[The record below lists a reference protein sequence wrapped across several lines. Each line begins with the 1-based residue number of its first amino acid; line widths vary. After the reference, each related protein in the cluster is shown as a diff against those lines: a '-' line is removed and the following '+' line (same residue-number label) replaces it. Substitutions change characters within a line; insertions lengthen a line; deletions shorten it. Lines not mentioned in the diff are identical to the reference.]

1 MLIGR
6 ESKLDS
12 MEKYW
17 KTGEFHF
24 MVLYG
29 GPKTGKTAVCTAFAK
44 EKPAV
49 FFSAQRLNSYMNLRL
64 FEQAV
69 SAYSSVEEH
78 FDNWKEAFSRVTD
91 FAKKGR
97 FLLVIDDFADLVFSD
112 GEIFQSF
119 RAAMNQEWKG
129 TGLYVLASCGR
140 VFFTESE
147 IIAEDPDAGVSV
159 RRPVVSKL
167 DSLDYFD
174 AAKLLPKSFSP
185 ADKLRFYGCLGGIPE
200 YLSLVRE
207 GQSFEEN
214 IRRIF
219 LTEGAPLLYEPPRL
233 FLDELRE
240 PEFYHS
246 ILAAIANGACRI
258 NEIVAATGE
267 SSTKV
272 NKYLLTL
279 LQMQAVTRETP
290 FGEENKV
297 SRKGV
302 YAISEESLAFWFRFV
317 MPNMTAIR
325 RGETIGRGNL
335 QEQVDEYLSDRPF
348 RKICGQYLQRSNRRG
363 TLPFLGASVGG
374 YWSSLKEYADSRM
387 IVANPR
393 SRQILFGHCC
403 GENMPTDAS
412 ALKRLISEDDRLF
425 LDFWERFETLFSI
438 REYPRELKNLENT
451 KLRLVDAAGF
461 FK

>member
-6 ESKLDS
+6 ESKLES

-17 KTGEFHF
+17 RTGGFHF
-24 MVLYG
+24 MALYG
-29 GPKTGKTAVCTAFAK
+29 GPKTGKSAVCAAFAK

-49 FFSAQRLNSYMNLRL
+49 FFSAQKLSSYRNLRL
-64 FEQAV
+64 FERAV
-69 SAYSSVEEH
+69 SAYSAGEEH
-78 FDNWKEAFSRVTD
+78 FGDWGEAFSRVTD

-112 GEIFQSF
+112 REIFRNF
-119 RAAMNQEWKG
+119 RAVMNREWKG

-140 VFFTESE
+140 LFFTESE
-147 IIAEDPDAGVSV
+147 IIAEDPDTGASV

-174 AAKLLPKSFSP
+174 SAKLLPKSFSP

-200 YLSLVRE
+200 YLSLARE
-207 GQSFEEN
+207 GESFEEN

-219 LTEGAPLLYEPPRL
+219 LSEGAPLLYEPPRL
-233 FLDELRE
+233 FLGELRE

-246 ILAAIANGACRI
+246 ILSAIADGACRI
-258 NEIVAATGE
+258 NEIVAAVGE

-290 FGEENKV
+290 FGEESRI
-297 SRKGV
+297 SRKGI
-302 YAISEESLAFWFRFV
+302 YSISEESLAFWFRFV
-317 MPNMTAIR
+317 MPNITAIR
-325 RGETIGRGNL
+325 RGEPVGGENL
-335 QEQVDEYLSDRPF
+335 TAQIDTYLSGRPF
-348 RKICGQYLQRSNRRG
+348 RKICGQYLQRGNRRG

-374 YWSSLKEYADSRM
+374 YWGSLKEYADSRLV
-387 IVANPR
+387 VANPR
-393 SRQILFGHCC
+393 SRQILFGHCRWADA
-403 GENMPTDAS
+403 PADAS
-412 ALKRLISEDDRLF
+412 ALKQLVSPDEKLF

-438 REYPRELKNLENT
+438 REYSRELRNLENT
-451 KLRLVDAAGF
+451 RLRLVDAAGF

>member
-6 ESKLDS
+6 ESKLDF
-12 MEKYW
+12 MERYW

-29 GPKTGKTAVCTAFAK
+29 GPKTGKSAVCAAFAK
-44 EKPAV
+44 EKPVV
-49 FFSAQRLNSYMNLRL
+49 FFSAQKLNSYMNLRL
-64 FEQAV
+64 FERAV
-69 SAYSSVEEH
+69 SAYSSEEEH
-78 FDNWKEAFSRVTD
+78 FGSWKEAFSRIAD
-91 FAKKGR
+91 FAQKGR
-97 FLLVIDDFADLVFSD
+97 FLLVIEDFADLVFGD
-112 GEIFQSF
+112 REIFRSF
-119 RAAMNQEWKG
+119 RAAMNREWKG

-147 IIAEDPDAGVSV
+147 IIAEDPDARASV

-174 AAKLLPKSFSP
+174 AAKLLPQSFSP

-207 GQSFEEN
+207 GESFEEN

-219 LTEGAPLLYEPPRL
+219 LTESAPLLYEPPRL

-246 ILAAIANGACRI
+246 ILSAIADGACRI
-258 NEIVAATGE
+258 NEIVAAVGE

-290 FGEENKV
+290 FGEESRV
-297 SRKGV
+297 SRKGI
-302 YAISEESLAFWFRFV
+302 YSISEESLAFWFRFV
-317 MPNMTAIR
+317 MPNITAIR
-325 RGETIGRGNL
+325 RGEAVGGESLPAQI
-335 QEQVDEYLSDRPF
+335 DAYLSGRPF
-348 RKICGQYLQRSNRRG
+348 RKICGQYLQRGNRRG

-374 YWSSLKEYADSRM
+374 YWSSLKEYADSRLV
-387 IVANPR
+387 VANPR

-403 GENMPTDAS
+403 WGDAPADAA
-412 ALKRLISEDDRLF
+412 ALGRLTSPDDKLF

-438 REYPRELKNLENT
+438 REYARELRNLENT
-451 KLRLVDAAGF
+451 RFRLVDAAGF

>member
-6 ESKLDS
+6 ESKLDF
-12 MEKYW
+12 MERYW

-29 GPKTGKTAVCTAFAK
+29 GPKTGKSAVCAAFAK
-44 EKPAV
+44 EKPVV
-49 FFSAQRLNSYMNLRL
+49 FFSAQKLNSYMNLRL
-64 FEQAV
+64 CERAV
-69 SAYSSVEEH
+69 SAYSSEEEH
-78 FDNWKEAFSRVTD
+78 FDSWKEAFSRIAD
-91 FAKKGR
+91 FAQKGR
-97 FLLVIDDFADLVFSD
+97 FLLVIEDFADLVFGD
-112 GEIFQSF
+112 REIFRSF
-119 RAAMNQEWKG
+119 RAAMNREWKG

-147 IIAEDPDAGVSV
+147 IIAEDPDARASV

-174 AAKLLPKSFSP
+174 AAKLLPQSFSP

-207 GQSFEEN
+207 GESFEEN

-219 LTEGAPLLYEPPRL
+219 LTESAPLLYEPPRL

-240 PEFYHS
+240 PEFYHA
-246 ILAAIANGACRI
+246 ILSAIADGACRI
-258 NEIVAATGE
+258 NEIVAAVGE

-290 FGEENKV
+290 FGEESRV
-297 SRKGV
+297 SRKGI
-302 YAISEESLAFWFRFV
+302 YSISEESLAFWFRFV
-317 MPNMTAIR
+317 MPNITAIR
-325 RGETIGRGNL
+325 RGEAVGGESLPAQI
-335 QEQVDEYLSDRPF
+335 DAYLSGRPF
-348 RKICGQYLQRSNRRG
+348 RKICGQYLQRGNRRG

-374 YWSSLKEYADSRM
+374 YWSSLKEYADSRLV
-387 IVANPR
+387 VANPR

-403 GENMPTDAS
+403 WGDAPADAA
-412 ALKRLISEDDRLF
+412 ALGRLTSPDDKLF

-438 REYPRELKNLENT
+438 REYARELRNLENT
-451 KLRLVDAAGF
+451 RFRLVDAAGF

>member
-6 ESKLDS
+6 ESKLDF
-12 MEKYW
+12 MERYW

-29 GPKTGKTAVCTAFAK
+29 GPKTGKSAVCAAFAK
-44 EKPAV
+44 GKPVV
-49 FFSAQRLNSYMNLRL
+49 FFSAQKLNSYMNLRL
-64 FEQAV
+64 FERAV
-69 SAYSSVEEH
+69 SAYSSEEEH
-78 FDNWKEAFSRVTD
+78 FDSWKEAFSRIAD
-91 FAKKGR
+91 FAQKGR
-97 FLLVIDDFADLVFSD
+97 FLLVIEDFADLVFGD
-112 GEIFQSF
+112 REIFRSF
-119 RAAMNQEWKG
+119 RAAMNREWKG

-147 IIAEDPDAGVSV
+147 IIAEDPDAGALV

-174 AAKLLPKSFSP
+174 AAKLLPQSFSP

-207 GQSFEEN
+207 GESFEEN

-219 LTEGAPLLYEPPRL
+219 LTESAPLLYEPPRL

-246 ILAAIANGACRI
+246 ILSAIADGACRI
-258 NEIVAATGE
+258 NEIVAAVGE

-290 FGEENKV
+290 FGEESRV
-297 SRKGV
+297 SRKGI
-302 YAISEESLAFWFRFV
+302 YSISEESLAFWFRFV
-317 MPNMTAIR
+317 MPNITAIR
-325 RGETIGRGNL
+325 RGEAVGGESLPAQI
-335 QEQVDEYLSDRPF
+335 DAYLSGRPF
-348 RKICGQYLQRSNRRG
+348 RKICGQYLQRGNRRG

-374 YWSSLKEYADSRM
+374 YWSSLKEYADSRLV
-387 IVANPR
+387 VANPR

-403 GENMPTDAS
+403 WGDAPADAA
-412 ALKRLISEDDRLF
+412 ALGRLTSPDDKLF

-438 REYPRELKNLENT
+438 REYARELRNLENT
-451 KLRLVDAAGF
+451 RFRLVDAAGF

>member
-6 ESKLDS
+6 ESKLDF
-12 MEKYW
+12 MERYW

-29 GPKTGKTAVCTAFAK
+29 GPKTGKSAVCAAFAK
-44 EKPAV
+44 GKPVV
-49 FFSAQRLNSYMNLRL
+49 FFSAQKLNSYMNLRL
-64 FEQAV
+64 FERAV
-69 SAYSSVEEH
+69 SAYSSEEEH
-78 FDNWKEAFSRVTD
+78 FDSWKEAFSRIAD
-91 FAKKGR
+91 FAQKGR
-97 FLLVIDDFADLVFSD
+97 FLLVIEDFADLVFGD
-112 GEIFQSF
+112 REIFRSF
-119 RAAMNQEWKG
+119 RAAMNREWKG

-147 IIAEDPDAGVSV
+147 IIAEDPDARASV

-174 AAKLLPKSFSP
+174 AAKLLPQSFSP

-207 GQSFEEN
+207 GESFEEN

-219 LTEGAPLLYEPPRL
+219 LTESAPLLYEPPRL

-246 ILAAIANGACRI
+246 ILSAIADGACRI
-258 NEIVAATGE
+258 NEIVAAVGE

-290 FGEENKV
+290 FGEESRV
-297 SRKGV
+297 SRKGI
-302 YAISEESLAFWFRFV
+302 YSISEESLAFWFRFV
-317 MPNMTAIR
+317 MPNITAIR
-325 RGETIGRGNL
+325 RGEAVGGESLPAQI
-335 QEQVDEYLSDRPF
+335 DAYLSGRPF
-348 RKICGQYLQRSNRRG
+348 RKICGQYLQRGNRRG

-374 YWSSLKEYADSRM
+374 YWSSLKEYADSRLV
-387 IVANPR
+387 VANPR

-403 GENMPTDAS
+403 WGDAPADAA
-412 ALKRLISEDDRLF
+412 ALGRLTSPDDKLF

-438 REYPRELKNLENT
+438 REYARELRNLENT
-451 KLRLVDAAGF
+451 RFRLVDAAGF

>member
-6 ESKLDS
+6 EGKLDS
-12 MEKYW
+12 MERYW
-17 KTGEFHF
+17 EAGGFHF

-29 GPKTGKTAVCTAFAK
+29 GLKTGKTAVCAAFAK

-49 FFSAQRLNSYMNLRL
+49 FFSAQKLNSYMNLRL
-64 FEQAV
+64 FERAI
-69 SAYSSVEEH
+69 SAYSSEEER
-78 FDNWKEAFSRVTD
+78 FGSWREAFSRITD

-112 GEIFQSF
+112 REIFRDF
-119 RAAMNQEWKG
+119 RAVMNREWKE

-147 IIAEDPDAGVSV
+147 IIAEDPDAGASV
-159 RRPVVSKL
+159 RRPVVSRL

-246 ILAAIANGACRI
+246 ILSAIANGACRI

-279 LQMQAVTRETP
+279 MQMQVVARETP

-317 MPNMTAIR
+317 IPNITAIR
-325 RGETIGRGNL
+325 KGEPIGAGNL
-335 QEQVDEYLSDRPF
+335 PEQIDAYIADRPF
-348 RKICGQYLQRSNRRG
+348 RKICSQYLQRGNRRG
-363 TLPFLGASVGG
+363 TLPFLGVSVGG
-374 YWSSLKEYADSRM
+374 YWSSLKEYADSRLV
-387 IVANPR
+387 VANPR

-403 GENMPTDAS
+403 WEDVPANVS
-412 ALKRLISEDDRLF
+412 AFKQLVSADDKLF
-425 LDFWERFETLFSI
+425 TDFWERFEVLFSI
-438 REYPRELKNLENT
+438 REYPRELRNMENG

>member
-6 ESKLDS
+6 ESKLDF
-12 MEKYW
+12 MERYW

-29 GPKTGKTAVCTAFAK
+29 GPKTGKSAVCAAFAK
-44 EKPAV
+44 EKPVV
-49 FFSAQRLNSYMNLRL
+49 FFSAQKLNSYMNLRL
-64 FEQAV
+64 FERAV
-69 SAYSSVEEH
+69 SAYSSEEEH
-78 FDNWKEAFSRVTD
+78 FGSWKEAFSRIAD
-91 FAKKGR
+91 FAQKGR
-97 FLLVIDDFADLVFSD
+97 FLLVIEDFADLVFGD
-112 GEIFQSF
+112 REIFRSF
-119 RAAMNQEWKG
+119 RAAMNREWKG

-147 IIAEDPDAGVSV
+147 IIAEDPDARASV

-174 AAKLLPKSFSP
+174 AAKLLPQSFSP

-207 GQSFEEN
+207 GESFEEN

-219 LTEGAPLLYEPPRL
+219 LTESAPLLYEPPRL

-246 ILAAIANGACRI
+246 ILSAIADGACRI
-258 NEIVAATGE
+258 NEIVAAVGE

-290 FGEENKV
+290 FGEESRV
-297 SRKGV
+297 SRKGI
-302 YAISEESLAFWFRFV
+302 YSISEESLAFWFRFV
-317 MPNMTAIR
+317 MPNITAIR
-325 RGETIGRGNL
+325 RGEAVGGESLPAQI
-335 QEQVDEYLSDRPF
+335 DAYLSGRTF
-348 RKICGQYLQRSNRRG
+348 RKICGQYLQRGNRRG

-374 YWSSLKEYADSRM
+374 YWSSLKEYADSRLV
-387 IVANPR
+387 VANPR

-403 GENMPTDAS
+403 WGDAPADAA
-412 ALKRLISEDDRLF
+412 ALGRLTSPDDKLF

-438 REYPRELKNLENT
+438 REYARELRNLENT
-451 KLRLVDAAGF
+451 RFRLVDAAGF